1 MFIYGYEKMPN
12 AHQAG
17 HQGNNTRK
25 TLKMRK
31 KLTKQKKTLIDY

>member
-31 KLTKQKKTLIDY
+31 KINENKRKLL